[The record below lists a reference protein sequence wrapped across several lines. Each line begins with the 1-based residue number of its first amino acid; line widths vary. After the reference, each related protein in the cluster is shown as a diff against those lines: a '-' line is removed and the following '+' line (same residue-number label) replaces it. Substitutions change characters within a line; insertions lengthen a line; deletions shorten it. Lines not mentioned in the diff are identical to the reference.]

1 MKRIHTKSIFTQCH
15 LSPQT
20 HTHTQR
26 NISFCL
32 QVDILQR
39 SYNCSVT
46 EDQSLTE
53 HQEPLA
59 VHLWADIPAFQLKIQ
74 PKTALVSHQK
84 IRNRTLNNGYYSDTG
99 FRPLSLWSH
108 SELVFSFHAYMRKRA
123 RFWEKIRC
131 VCMCV
136 PHENVSSFVSL
147 SLIQGHCCWQK
158 RTHSK
163 FSVQFTS
170 HTHKHT
176 LFYKE

>member
-1 MKRIHTKSIFTQCH
+1 MQSNAYQLH
-15 LSPQT
+15 LYSVPFVSTNT
-20 HTHTQR
+20 HTDIQG

-74 PKTALVSHQK
+74 PKTALVSHQR

-99 FRPLSLWSH
+99 FRPLSLR
-108 SELVFSFHAYMRKRA
+108 SF
-123 RFWEKIRC
+123 
-131 VCMCV
+131 
-136 PHENVSSFVSL
+136 SL
-147 SLIQGHCCWQK
+147 SLSFLFSCVYEKESKIFRENMTRLYVCASWECVFFCQPQFDSGTLLLTEEDTQQNFSTVYL
-158 RTHSK
+158 TH
-163 FSVQFTS
+163 T
-170 HTHKHT
+170 
-176 LFYKE
+176 